1 VEALVFDKPY
11 EFVPPYE
18 GRFWPATLQK
28 LVRWYLRWSYG
39 ITEIECHGLDRLRQ
53 AHAAGQSILLAPNH
67 CRPCDPFV
75 VSELTR
81 RAGTLP
87 YMIGSW
93 HLFMQGRFQAWI
105 LRRAGVFS
113 IYREGVDRAAINAGI
128 EILSAA
134 KHPLVL
140 FPEGVVSRANDR
152 LNPLMEGVA
161 LIARSAAKRR
171 AAQSS
176 ATQTPAGQV
185 VVLPVALRYLFQGDL
200 AAAVSPVLTRIEQR
214 LSWREQRELPLP
226 ERIKKL
232 GEALLGLKETE
243 YLGSSQ
249 PGPLFD
255 RLQRLTDHLL
265 APIEAEYLRGAP
277 EPGVVQRVKK
287 LRAAILPDMIQGELP
302 EAERQRRWRQLADLY
317 LAQQLAFYPV
327 NYLGSGSNPDHI
339 LETVERLE
347 EDLTDVCHIHP
358 PMKVIATIGEPIV
371 VSPVRE
377 RGAEHDPLMTNL
389 ETQLGD
395 MLGIDHET

>member
-11 EFVPPYE
+11 AFVPPYE
-18 GRFWPATLQK
+18 GRFWPAALQQI
-28 LVRWYLRWSYG
+28 VRWHLRWSYG
-39 ITEIECHGLDRLRQ
+39 VTEVECHGLDRLRQ
-53 AHAAGQSILLAPNH
+53 ARAAGQSVLLAPNH
-67 CRPCDPFV
+67 SRPCDAFV
-75 VSELTR
+75 VSELAR

-87 YMIGSW
+87 FMMGSW
-93 HLFMQGRFQAWI
+93 HLFMQGRFQAW
-105 LRRAGVFS
+105 LLHHAGVFS

-128 EILSAA
+128 EILTTA

-171 AAQSS
+171 AAQ
-176 ATQTPAGQV
+176 TPAGQV
-185 VVLPVALRYLFQGDL
+185 MVMPVALRYSFQGNLD
-200 AAAVSPVLTRIEQR
+200 AAVAPVLAKIEQR

-226 ERIKKL
+226 DRIKKL

-249 PGPLFD
+249 QGPLFE
-255 RLQRLTDHLL
+255 RLARLTDHLL
-265 APIEAEYLRGAP
+265 TPIEAEYLHGTS

-287 LRAAILPDMIQGELP
+287 LRAAILPDMIQGELAP
-302 EAERQRRWRQLADLY
+302 TECDRRWRQLADLY
-317 LAQQLAFYPV
+317 LAQQLSFYPV
-327 NYLGSGSNPDHI
+327 DYIGAGMNKDRI

-347 EDLTDVCHIHP
+347 EDLTDACHIHA
-358 PMKVIATIGEPIV
+358 PMKVVATVGEPIA

-389 ETQLGD
+389 EAQLRQ
-395 MLGIDHET
+395 MLGIDHEG